1 MVGKFNNRESLQCH
15 TISVTPEIKLHNVV
29 TDNPRWSVHES
40 LLNHADAGDGAG
52 GVDFHHDVTV
62 DSGRTVEIGEEP
74 AT

>member
-1 MVGKFNNRESLQCH
+1 
-15 TISVTPEIKLHNVV
+15 
-29 TDNPRWSVHES
+29 VHES